1 MRSTGCFMAEDP
13 STRTV
18 LRAAALRLA
27 GVALAAA
34 GLWITAEQ
42 PLGPNSRFV
51 ALPLMLL
58 AVASVLGPWAAGRR
72 RRRPRR

>member
-1 MRSTGCFMAEDP
+1 MAEDP
-13 STRTV
+13 SAGAI

-34 GLWITAEQ
+34 GLWITAAR
-42 PLGPNSRFV
+42 PFGPHSGLI

-58 AVASVLGPWAAGRR
+58 AIAAVLVPWLAGRR
-72 RRRPRR
+72 GRRG

>member
-34 GLWITAEQ
+34 GLWITGAR
-42 PLGPNSRFV
+42 PFGPHSGLI

-58 AVASVLGPWAAGRR
+58 AIATVLVPWLAGRR
-72 RRRPRR
+72 ERRG